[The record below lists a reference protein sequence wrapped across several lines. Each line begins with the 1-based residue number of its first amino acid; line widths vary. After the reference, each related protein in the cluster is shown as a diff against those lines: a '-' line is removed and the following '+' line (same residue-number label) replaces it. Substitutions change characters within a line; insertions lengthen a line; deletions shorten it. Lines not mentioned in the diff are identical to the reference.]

1 MEKLTKRDK
10 HTVRFLEW
18 INRYS
23 GWWYL
28 ICTPDEEHMDLSMM
42 KMLIE
47 RLSKEQFYELI
58 FVLITVHRNAEFMD
72 SIFKKLL
79 LETIICGWK
88 GEVASKEEIIRN
100 ITDLLT

>member
-10 HTVRFLEW
+10 KTVRFLNW

-47 RLSKEQFYELI
+47 RLSKEQFYEII
-58 FVLITVHRNAEFMD
+58 FVLITVHRNAGFMD

-79 LETIICGWK
+79 LETIISDWK
-88 GEVASKEEIIRN
+88 GEVAGKDQIIGY

>member
-10 HTVRFLEW
+10 QTVRFLNW

-47 RLSKEQFYELI
+47 RLSKEQFYEII
-58 FVLITVHRNAEFMD
+58 FVLITVHRNAGFMD

-79 LETIICGWK
+79 LETIISDWK
-88 GEVASKEEIIRN
+88 GEVAGKDQIIGY